1 MTETVHDPFP
11 MTHAQFRLAGMDSI
25 PLFTRNGE
33 TILACRDDLFVAR
46 VPSECVLFPDSQVVV
61 QWQVVDPLEP
71 ETMHLE
77 YIVWVGSHR
86 MRLGLGQMSRPQLR
100 KLLRW
105 LKETCIRMGIIL
117 MVEEDPAS
125 VIPF

>member
-1 MTETVHDPFP
+1 MTEPVHDPIP

-33 TILACRDDLFVAR
+33 TLLACRDDLFVAH
-46 VPSECVLFPDSQVVV
+46 VPSECVLFPDSPVVV
-61 QWQVVDPLEP
+61 QWQIDTPAGYD
-71 ETMHLE
+71 TT

-86 MRLGLGQMSRPQLR
+86 MRLCLGQKTRRELR
-100 KLLRW
+100 ALLRW

-117 MVEEDPAS
+117 MVEEDPAP
-125 VIPF
+125 VCPF